1 MTESAVLTN
10 DLSNEAL
17 GNISNA
23 SSIKDY
29 LVWPESP
36 IRKGNRNSERMP
48 FVLTSE
54 QWKNLQAEKR
64 EKKNNT
70 EKEKEERKRKRIQK
84 KEENEL
90 EKLNKKKFKE
100 QTKNNKN
107 KSNRKSNS
115 DLLVKKV
122 GTSDKTEKVT
132 NDKKDTEKQILD
144 SKKCLQKINVISNI
158 QINKAVDPDFNADAN
173 EDLDIISKIQLNEA
187 IEAAKKTLFEENEKE
202 NDEGKQ
208 YEVRGNLIKR
218 GICYICVRSINVS
231 CHGFKCSI
239 CNRTYH
245 ESCIKNHRL
254 FDISVDETFTC
265 KTCKCKK

>member
-1 MTESAVLTN
+1 
-10 DLSNEAL
+10 
-17 GNISNA
+17 
-23 SSIKDY
+23 
-29 LVWPESP
+29 
-36 IRKGNRNSERMP
+36 
-48 FVLTSE
+48 
-54 QWKNLQAEKR
+54 
-64 EKKNNT
+64 
-70 EKEKEERKRKRIQK
+70 
-84 KEENEL
+84 
-90 EKLNKKKFKE
+90 
-100 QTKNNKN
+100 
-107 KSNRKSNS
+107 
-115 DLLVKKV
+115 VKKV

-132 NDKKDTEKQILD
+132 NDKRIPKSRYWIRKNAF
-144 SKKCLQKINVISNI
+144 KKLISNI

-254 FDISVDETFTC
+254 FDN
-265 KTCKCKK
+265 